1 LPPVLPRMA
10 TAALIALLASGVGTA
25 DASRAPTRAEKKAIK
40 RAFLKAHPK
49 TGAKVLKIRVS
60 TANPR
65 FAGVTY
71 RIDIREV
78 KAAKVYKAPSP
89 VVLKKGKGGK
99 WKPTTKVP
107 AKVTKDLKDKAK
119 SDIKI
124 SGEVTAHLT
133 QGASCTQ
140 TPGFYVASLYDR
152 ARDIYLRMEFNRY
165 TGPGFYPARGVLSV
179 ATLAV
184 GTKGTTPQWE
194 TGQGNN
200 ADAPSGELY
209 VDPGPWG
216 IIEAGMAKYP
226 DANFYPITVN
236 VSGYWDCR

>member
-1 LPPVLPRMA
+1 VFSRL
-10 TAALIALLASGVGTA
+10 AAAAAVALLAVAGPA
-25 DASRAPTRAEKKAIK
+25 HASRAPTRTEAKAIK

-49 TGAKVLKIRVS
+49 TGAKILRIRVS
-60 TANPR
+60 TADPR

-71 RIDIREV
+71 RIDIRQV
-78 KAAKVYKAPSP
+78 GSAKAYKAPSP
-89 VVLKKGKGGK
+89 VELKKGKGGK
-99 WKPTTKVP
+99 WKPVTKVP
-107 AKVTKDLKDKAK
+107 AKVKKDLKDKAK
-119 SDIKI
+119 SDINI

-140 TPGFYVASLYDR
+140 TPGFYVASVYDR
-152 ARDIYLRMEFNRY
+152 TRDIYLRMEFNRY

-226 DANFYPITVN
+226 DTNFYPISVN